1 MTPIETFKFLKTK
14 DVDLTEMMIL
24 ERLRLCDRPILTGQM
39 VNDATTVFT
48 FASQATVFKY
58 LLRLKS
64 RNLIKK
70 CRIVG
75 DARCTYIEITNKGKK
90 LLREWFEEEL

>member
-24 ERLRLCDRPILTGQM
+24 ERLAFYDRPIMTGHM
-39 VNDATTVFT
+39 VTDATSNSA

-58 LLRLKS
+58 LAKLKE
-64 RNLIKK
+64 RGLIEE
-70 CRIVG
+70 VNEYNDG
-75 DARCTYIEITNKGKK
+75 RCTYIEVTTKGKK
-90 LLREWFEEEL
+90 LLKDWSAQ

>member
-24 ERLRLCDRPILTGQM
+24 ERLAFYDRPILTGQM
-39 VNDATTVFT
+39 VTDATTNSA

-58 LLRLKS
+58 LATLKE
-64 RNLIKK
+64 RGL
-70 CRIVG
+70 VG
-75 DARCTYIEITNKGKK
+75 EVKEYNDARCTYIEATTKGKK
-90 LLREWFEEEL
+90 LLREWK